1 VPLDRGTR
9 LGPYQIAGL
18 LGAGGMG
25 EVYRAH
31 DPRLGRDVAVKVLP
45 AVWVSDADR
54 RERFEREARAVAALN
69 HPNITAIHDVGTDAG
84 VPFIVSELLEGATLR
99 ELMTPGAPWP
109 VRKAVEVA
117 LSIAH
122 GLAAVHARGIVHR
135 DLKPENVFIGR
146 DGVVKLLDFGLAR
159 ITLMSSSAADVPTLE
174 ATGAGT
180 ILGTPGYM
188 APEQVRG
195 LPADHRTDIFAC
207 GVMLLEMLSG
217 RRAFAAGSTA
227 DIMTAIHQG
236 SACSTGRRVAAR
248 PRRIL
253 SSDRLRDMTSGP
265 TIALAKVGPRS

>member
-1 VPLDRGTR
+1 MLETVSGVIALGTRSSRARIKRRVSGPSLRWKTIRTDLRAYNAARCPWTQGTR
-9 LGPYQIAGL
+9 LGPYEIAKM

-31 DPRLGRDVAVKVLP
+31 DPR
-45 AVWVSDADR
+45 
-54 RERFEREARAVAALN
+54 
-69 HPNITAIHDVGTDAG
+69 
-84 VPFIVSELLEGATLR
+84 LLEGATLR

-122 GLAAVHARGIVHR
+122 GLAAAHARGIVHR